1 MKDCDYQQFHC
12 LLSVLWKSNV
22 TSISLCLYRN
32 IYWLYRL
39 VFESKYAVYKHCS
52 VRIGKVWFLRKKKC
66 SVCGSFEPS
75 SVVMRII
82 VDVSNEPYAYGY
94 LCIVCFVSFSVL
106 FVCIC
111 VLYHCHWV
119 ATQLQLNISYH
130 INTTEPNGSIPF
142 MKSTFGWTHEHK
154 DLWQR
159 PWSDAWILLQPVRC
173 ITRGY

>member
-111 VLYHCHWV
+111 VLYYCHRV
-119 ATQLQLNISYH
+119 ATQLQLSISYP
-130 INTTEPNGSIPF
+130 IIIIIVMTLQGPISLPY
-142 MKSTFGWTHEHK
+142 
-154 DLWQR
+154 
-159 PWSDAWILLQPVRC
+159 LL
-173 ITRGY
+173 